1 MLTNLHFS
9 ILDIAL
15 VMFMFLGI
23 VIFFSWVPGRGML
36 LNVEQLLSVSKKKK
50 KSSTGMLSS
59 EGEGCTVVHLLSI
72 Y

>member
-36 LNVEQLLSVSKKKK
+36 LNVEQLLSLSKKKK
-50 KSSTGMLSS
+50 QHRYVILRR
-59 EGEGCTVVHLLSI
+59 
-72 Y
+72 

>member
-36 LNVEQLLSVSKKKK
+36 LNVEQLLSLSKKKK
-50 KSSTGMLSS
+50 AAQVCYPQKVRDVQLST
-59 EGEGCTVVHLLSI
+59 C
-72 Y
+72 